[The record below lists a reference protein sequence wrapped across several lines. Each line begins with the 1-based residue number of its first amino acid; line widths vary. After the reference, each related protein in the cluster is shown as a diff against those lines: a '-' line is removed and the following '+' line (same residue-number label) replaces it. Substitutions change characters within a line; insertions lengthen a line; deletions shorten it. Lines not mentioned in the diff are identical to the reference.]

1 MTTTHVHLDVHV
13 LQNFPFSNLNRD
25 RWGRPKQAQ
34 YGGVTRSRSSSQRG
48 KRTLRGAV
56 ERAIGDA
63 ALRTRHVPE
72 LVADTL
78 TQRGWDED
86 LALAAGRMMI
96 PAAQVT
102 GLGLNDAGTTNA
114 LLFLPDIA
122 ITALADVADR
132 HRTAIAKAKTAADK
146 DEKAKDARKARQRTG
161 EPAQAE
167 PADDT
172 DEDTTA
178 GAPFA
183 ALTEHATKAIPAAEV
198 RAVLATRNASIAA
211 FGRMLANEP
220 GSEVRGASHMA
231 HALTTHQTEP
241 ELDFYDAIDD
251 VQHTHGAAHLGDQ
264 TYTSGVYYSFT
275 SLDIPLLL
283 TNLDQDWDD
292 LAQETT
298 RAYLH
303 AAALEPP
310 TAKATSTAPYT
321 LPHLLYVAVRTDRP
335 VSLVGAFESPVP
347 ATEDGYLPE
356 SVHRLNTH
364 AAAIADFLGTS
375 GLAAHAHA
383 TLTDTK
389 LPALGERI
397 HPVDEL
403 IAWTITQIGK
413 ALA

>member
-1 MTTTHVHLDVHV
+1 MPTTPVHLDVHV
-13 LQNFPFSNLNRD
+13 LQNYPFSNLNRD

-56 ERAIGDA
+56 ERAIGDT

-72 LVADTL
+72 LVADIL
-78 TQRGWDED
+78 TQRGWDAD
-86 LALAAGRMMI
+86 LARTAGRMMI

-114 LLFLPDIA
+114 LLFLPDTA

-132 HRTAIAKAKTAADK
+132 HQAAIAKAKTAADK
-146 DEKAKDARKARQRTG
+146 DEKAKDARKTRQRT
-161 EPAQAE
+161 E

-172 DEDTTA
+172 DEDTDEDTTA
-178 GAPFA
+178 VTAFT
-183 ALTEHATKAIPAAEV
+183 ALAVHATKAIPAADV

-220 GSEVRGASHMA
+220 GSEVRGASYMA
-231 HALTTHQTEP
+231 HALTTHQSEP

-264 TYTSGVYYSFT
+264 SYTSGTYYAFT
-275 SLDIPLLL
+275 SLNIPLLL
-283 TNLDQDWDD
+283 TNLDQAWDD
-292 LAQETT
+292 LAQDIT
-298 RAYLH
+298 RAYLR

-310 TAKATSTAPYT
+310 TAKATSTAPFT

-356 SVHRLNTH
+356 SVHRLNAH
-364 AAAIADFLGTS
+364 AAAVADFLGPA

-383 TLTDTK
+383 TLADTK

-397 HPVDEL
+397 HPVDDL
-403 IAWTITQIGK
+403 IDWTISQIGK